1 MSTHEQITNNPT
13 SAVRNTGGRNGPQGL
28 EEPMSDEVL
37 REMCDKNYHQLL
49 PLIAEKMQKEKEQK
63 DKLNAVKARLI
74 YGEESGI
81 KIRSREESHY
91 SESKTPTARTEP
103 RRRHGGR
110 YSRSPSP
117 HASVFKRLKKYRS
130 PSPRLRPRKEG
141 GVFNRLGRKEP
152 ATSAR
157 PDSRQR
163 SPQAKRTE
171 VEARRRQQK
180 GTPSRTTSQYSES
193 EDSEGGHW
201 KSKSRRQRSN
211 TYEDDLSQPWTCEER
226 NPFTPRIRHFSLPR
240 TRMPSHVKTYDGS
253 GDPEDHLKLFQ
264 SAAKTEGWAMPT
276 WCHMFNSTLTGN
288 ARVWFDKLPKESID
302 SYEDLRTA
310 FRENYLQQTK
320 HIKDPVEIHH
330 IKQRDGE
337 STEDFME
344 RYKAEVLDV
353 EGAPECMRISGFMHG
368 ITHPG
373 LIKRLYER
381 IPRSM
386 DEMYRMTTSFLQGE
400 VAALSHGQRKAP
412 SSWKPSEGG
421 GTNQISR
428 KASKTNKDRIF
439 KAPPPMVTP
448 VEKRDPNKYCEFHS
462 DTGHSTD
469 ECMQLRKQIDEMIKA
484 GKLSQFIKE
493 LKQNDKPKAP
503 KKGEAS
509 GKDKPLTILM
519 IQPWERVAKPR
530 ITQSFSPE
538 TAMSFPPLREED
550 GTEGPMI
557 IEVEM
562 GGHFVHRVY
571 IDGGASSEVLYEH
584 CFIKLR
590 KEIRD
595 QMVPAT
601 THLIGFSGET
611 IWPLGQ
617 IALLVKIGDEVHS
630 TSAWMNFMV
639 IRSPSQHNAIIGR
652 PGIRKLR
659 AVPSTAHGM
668 LKFPVE
674 GGTVTLQSSRVIPME
689 CAMISGPSIQTPAA
703 NQVLEEKINIAIH
716 PEYPEQTVAI
726 GSTLTEKGRKGLCS
740 LLKQNLDIFAWKP
753 ADMTGVPRNIAE
765 HRLNIREGYSPVR
778 QKKRGQAP
786 ERNKV
791 IQEEVEKLVDAGI
804 MKEVH
809 YHSWLSNP
817 VMVKK
822 HDGTWRMCV
831 DFKDLNNACPKDCY
845 PLPEI
850 DWKVESLCGYS
861 FKCFLDAY
869 KGYHQIKMAKED
881 EEKTAF
887 ITSQG
892 IFCYSKMPFGLKNAG
907 STYQRLVDKAFQ
919 KQIGRN
925 LEVYVDDLVIK
936 SHTEEEI
943 IRDITETFKTL
954 RQINMKLNPKKCTF
968 GMQEGMFL
976 GYKVSTNGLRACP
989 EKADAVLSLPSPRCI
1004 KDVQKLNGKLASLN
1018 RFLSK
1023 SAEKSLPFFKTL
1035 KKCTKKSDFQWT
1047 PKAEEAFKQMKKLIA
1062 ELPTLTAPRENEEL
1076 IIYLAAA
1083 KEAISAVLMTDR
1095 EGRQIPIYFVSRTL
1109 RGPKVNYTPMEKLVL
1124 ALLSASERLKRYFQA
1139 HTVVVITNQP
1149 IKQLLSSSE
1158 ISGRMLKWKF
1168 ELKGYDIQYRPRTAI
1183 KGQILADFIV
1193 ERPEEESSDELMA
1206 EPEVLPEP
1214 CTLFTDGS
1222 SCVDGSGAGLI
1233 LTNPEGEEFTYAMRF
1248 RFEATNNEAE
1258 YEALIAGLRI
1268 AEQMG
1273 VKNLQAN
1280 VDSRLAANQVNG
1292 SYIAKES
1299 GMVQY
1304 LNKVK
1309 TLTKSFKEFS
1319 IKQIPRSENKK
1330 ADALSKIASTSFAHL
1345 NKQVLVE
1352 ELKEKSINKK
1362 EILDV
1367 VEKEGNT
1374 WMTPI
1379 CEYLTKEIL
1388 PEDKKKAIA
1397 IRRKAAGYYWPTMHM
1412 DARNL
1417 IRECN
1422 DRQIHRPVPKNPQ
1435 QNLTPIMS
1443 PWPFYKW
1450 GIDIA
1455 GPFPEGP
1462 GKVKFLI
1469 VAIDYFTK
1477 WIEAKAVATIT
1488 GNQVK
1493 KFVWD
1498 NIVCRFGLPGEIIS
1512 DNGKQFRDNPFK
1524 DWCEKLCIRQCFAS
1538 VKHPQANGLVERANR
1553 SLGEGIKARL
1563 DEKSKDW
1570 IEELP
1575 HVLWAHRTMIKSS
1588 NGETPFSLTYG
1599 TEAVIPAEIG
1609 MPTLRTA
1616 EIDQTKNNEALGIN
1630 LDLIEERREQAAI
1643 QEAKSKKKMEKYYNS
1658 RVRGTSFKPGDM
1670 VYRSNEASYAKDG
1683 GKLGPKWEGPYEVKE
1698 SPGKGA
1704 YKLKDCKGNEM
1715 PRTWNI
1721 CNLKKCYIHEL

>member
-1 MSTHEQITNNPT
+1 
-13 SAVRNTGGRNGPQGL
+13 
-28 EEPMSDEVL
+28 
-37 REMCDKNYHQLL
+37 
-49 PLIAEKMQKEKEQK
+49 
-63 DKLNAVKARLI
+63 
-74 YGEESGI
+74 
-81 KIRSREESHY
+81 
-91 SESKTPTARTEP
+91 
-103 RRRHGGR
+103 
-110 YSRSPSP
+110 
-117 HASVFKRLKKYRS
+117 
-130 PSPRLRPRKEG
+130 
-141 GVFNRLGRKEP
+141 
-152 ATSAR
+152 
-157 PDSRQR
+157 
-163 SPQAKRTE
+163 
-171 VEARRRQQK
+171 
-180 GTPSRTTSQYSES
+180 
-193 EDSEGGHW
+193 
-201 KSKSRRQRSN
+201 
-211 TYEDDLSQPWTCEER
+211 
-226 NPFTPRIRHFSLPR
+226 
-240 TRMPSHVKTYDGS
+240 
-253 GDPEDHLKLFQ
+253 
-264 SAAKTEGWAMPT
+264 
-276 WCHMFNSTLTGN
+276 
-288 ARVWFDKLPKESID
+288 
-302 SYEDLRTA
+302 
-310 FRENYLQQTK
+310 
-320 HIKDPVEIHH
+320 
-330 IKQRDGE
+330 
-337 STEDFME
+337 
-344 RYKAEVLDV
+344 
-353 EGAPECMRISGFMHG
+353 
-368 ITHPG
+368 
-373 LIKRLYER
+373 
-381 IPRSM
+381 
-386 DEMYRMTTSFLQGE
+386 
-400 VAALSHGQRKAP
+400 
-412 SSWKPSEGG
+412 
-421 GTNQISR
+421 
-428 KASKTNKDRIF
+428 
-439 KAPPPMVTP
+439 MVTP

-557 IEVEM
+557 IEVDM

-617 IALLVKIGDEVHS
+617 IALLVKIGDETHS

-652 PGIRKLR
+652 PGIRKIR

-674 GGTVTLQSSRVIPME
+674 GGTVTLQ
-689 CAMISGPSIQTPAA
+689 
-703 NQVLEEKINIAIH
+703 
-716 PEYPEQTVAI
+716 
-726 GSTLTEKGRKGLCS
+726 RKRGAKKLCS
-740 LLKQNLDIFAWKP
+740 CSNKLGYLRWKP
-753 ADMTGVPRNIAE
+753 DDMTGVPRKTSRE
-765 HRLNIREGYSPVR
+765 HRLNIGRDIHR
-778 QKKRGQAP
+778 QAKRKEDRHGK
-786 ERNKV
+786 NKV
-791 IQEEVEKLVDAGI
+791 PRRGGKISVRWN
-804 MKEVH
+804 MKE
-809 YHSWLSNP
+809 
-817 VMVKK
+817 
-822 HDGTWRMCV
+822 
-831 DFKDLNNACPKDCY
+831 
-845 PLPEI
+845 
-850 DWKVESLCGYS
+850 
-861 FKCFLDAY
+861 
-869 KGYHQIKMAKED
+869 
-881 EEKTAF
+881 
-887 ITSQG
+887 
-892 IFCYSKMPFGLKNAG
+892 
-907 STYQRLVDKAFQ
+907 
-919 KQIGRN
+919 
-925 LEVYVDDLVIK
+925 
-936 SHTEEEI
+936 
-943 IRDITETFKTL
+943 
-954 RQINMKLNPKKCTF
+954 
-968 GMQEGMFL
+968 
-976 GYKVSTNGLRACP
+976 
-989 EKADAVLSLPSPRCI
+989 
-1004 KDVQKLNGKLASLN
+1004 DVQKLNGKLASLN

-1047 PKAEEAFKQMKKLIA
+1047 SETEEAFRQIKKLIA
-1062 ELPTLTAPRENEEL
+1062 ELPTLTASRENEEL
-1076 IIYLAAA
+1076 IIYLAAV

-1095 EGRQIPIYFVSRTL
+1095 EGRQIPVYFVSRTL
-1109 RGPKVNYTPMEKLVL
+1109 RGPEVNIPLE
-1124 ALLSASERLKRYFQA
+1124 
-1139 HTVVVITNQP
+1139 N
-1149 IKQLLSSSE
+1149 SE

-1168 ELKGYDIQYRPRTAI
+1168 ELEGYDIQYRPRTAI

-1193 ERPEEESSDELMA
+1193 ERPEEESSDE
-1206 EPEVLPEP
+1206 
-1214 CTLFTDGS
+1214 TH
-1222 SCVDGSGAGLI
+1222 
-1233 LTNPEGEEFTYAMRF
+1233 

-1258 YEALIAGLRI
+1258 YEALIADLRSQRTKGI
-1268 AEQMG
+1268 
-1273 VKNLQAN
+1273 KNLQAN
-1280 VDSRLAANQVNG
+1280 VGSRLVANKLNG
-1292 SYIAKES
+1292 SYTPKRQ
-1299 GMVQY
+1299 GMDQD

-1309 TLTKSFKEFS
+1309 TLAKSFKEFS

-1352 ELKEKSINKK
+1352 ELKEKSINEK
-1362 EILDV
+1362 EILDI
-1367 VEKEGNT
+1367 VEEEGNT

-1388 PEDKKKAIA
+1388 PEDKKKARA
-1397 IRRKAAGYYWPTMHM
+1397 VRRKAARYAMINGTLYKKSFLGPWLRCVGPLQANYVLREIHEGSCSMHSGPRSVVAKVIQTGYYWPTMHM

-1417 IRECN
+1417 IRECS
-1422 DRQIHRPVPKNPQ
+1422 DCQIHRPVPRNPQ
-1435 QNLTPIMS
+1435 QNLTPITS

-1670 VYRSNEASYAKDG
+1670 VYRSNEASHAKDE

-1698 SPGKGA
+1698 SLGKGA

-1721 CNLKKCYIHEL
+1721 CNLKKCYIHEM

>member
-1 MSTHEQITNNPT
+1 MENHMLVFAVVMSFISTLYGETKPKVGIGVILDTETSLGKMSRSCISMALGDFYKKHDNYTTRIVPHFRDSKQDNVEAASVAIDIGSKSSVPIISPATSPSLTPNDKPYFIRSSHDSSSQLKPIAELIKHFGWREVVFIYEDGDYGRGLFPYIADAMVNVDAKVMYRTVIYHSASDDWILKELYKMKTMQTRVFIVHALPDLATRFFKKVNEAGMMEEGYAWIITEVLTSSLHSLDHTDIDSMQGVLAIALEKVASGINFSTNFKRQPESMTDVDGIGISEMGPRLIPLIRNIKLNGLSGDFYLVDGQLQPSVYQIVNILDKGLKHVSYWTPTNGIRKKLHQMKGSKDDLRAIIWPGDTTFSPKGWEIPT
-13 SAVRNTGGRNGPQGL
+13 S
-28 EEPMSDEVL
+28 
-37 REMCDKNYHQLL
+37 
-49 PLIAEKMQKEKEQK
+49 
-63 DKLNAVKARLI
+63 
-74 YGEESGI
+74 
-81 KIRSREESHY
+81 
-91 SESKTPTARTEP
+91 SESK
-103 RRRHGGR
+103 
-110 YSRSPSP
+110 
-117 HASVFKRLKKYRS
+117 
-130 PSPRLRPRKEG
+130 LRV
-141 GVFNRLGRKEP
+141 GVP
-152 ATSAR
+152 
-157 PDSRQR
+157 
-163 SPQAKRTE
+163 
-171 VEARRRQQK
+171 ARRGFAQFVDVNIDPK
-180 GTPSRTTSQYSES
+180 
-193 EDSEGGHW
+193 
-201 KSKSRRQRSN
+201 
-211 TYEDDLSQPWTCEER
+211 
-226 NPFTPRIRHFSLPR
+226 
-240 TRMPSHVKTYDGS
+240 TRKVISV
-253 GDPEDHLKLFQ
+253 
-264 SAAKTEGWAMPT
+264 
-276 WCHMFNSTLTGN
+276 TG
-288 ARVWFDKLPKESID
+288 FCI
-302 SYEDLRTA
+302 
-310 FRENYLQQTK
+310 
-320 HIKDPVEIHH
+320 
-330 IKQRDGE
+330 
-337 STEDFME
+337 
-344 RYKAEVLDV
+344 
-353 EGAPECMRISGFMHG
+353 
-368 ITHPG
+368 
-373 LIKRLYER
+373 
-381 IPRSM
+381 
-386 DEMYRMTTSFLQGE
+386 
-400 VAALSHGQRKAP
+400 
-412 SSWKPSEGG
+412 
-421 GTNQISR
+421 
-428 KASKTNKDRIF
+428 
-439 KAPPPMVTP
+439 
-448 VEKRDPNKYCEFHS
+448 
-462 DTGHSTD
+462 
-469 ECMQLRKQIDEMIKA
+469 
-484 GKLSQFIKE
+484 
-493 LKQNDKPKAP
+493 
-503 KKGEAS
+503 
-509 GKDKPLTILM
+509 
-519 IQPWERVAKPR
+519 
-530 ITQSFSPE
+530 
-538 TAMSFPPLREED
+538 
-550 GTEGPMI
+550 
-557 IEVEM
+557 
-562 GGHFVHRVY
+562 
-571 IDGGASSEVLYEH
+571 
-584 CFIKLR
+584 
-590 KEIRD
+590 
-595 QMVPAT
+595 
-601 THLIGFSGET
+601 
-611 IWPLGQ
+611 
-617 IALLVKIGDEVHS
+617 
-630 TSAWMNFMV
+630 
-639 IRSPSQHNAIIGR
+639 
-652 PGIRKLR
+652 
-659 AVPSTAHGM
+659 
-668 LKFPVE
+668 
-674 GGTVTLQSSRVIPME
+674 
-689 CAMISGPSIQTPAA
+689 
-703 NQVLEEKINIAIH
+703 
-716 PEYPEQTVAI
+716 
-726 GSTLTEKGRKGLCS
+726 
-740 LLKQNLDIFAWKP
+740 DIF
-753 ADMTGVPRNIAE
+753 TR
-765 HRLNIREGYSPVR
+765 
-778 QKKRGQAP
+778 
-786 ERNKV
+786 
-791 IQEEVEKLVDAGI
+791 
-804 MKEVH
+804 
-809 YHSWLSNP
+809 
-817 VMVKK
+817 
-822 HDGTWRMCV
+822 
-831 DFKDLNNACPKDCY
+831 
-845 PLPEI
+845 
-850 DWKVESLCGYS
+850 
-861 FKCFLDAY
+861 
-869 KGYHQIKMAKED
+869 
-881 EEKTAF
+881 
-887 ITSQG
+887 
-892 IFCYSKMPFGLKNAG
+892 KMPFGLKNAG

-919 KQIGRN
+919 RQIGRN

-976 GYKVSTNGLRACP
+976 GYKVSTHGLRACP
-989 EKADAVLSLPSPRCI
+989 EKADTVLSLPSPRCI

-1047 PKAEEAFKQMKKLIA
+1047 PEAEEAFKQMKKLIA
-1062 ELPTLTAPRENEEL
+1062 ELPTLTAPREHEEL

-1095 EGRQIPIYFVSRTL
+1095 EGRQIPVYFVSRTL
-1109 RGPKVNYTPMEKLVL
+1109 RGPEVNYTPMEKLVL
-1124 ALLSASERLKRYFQA
+1124 ALLSASKRLKRYFQA
-1139 HTVVVITNQP
+1139 HTIVVVTNQP

-1168 ELKGYDIQYRPRTAI
+1168 ELEGYDIQYRPRTAI

-1193 ERPEEESSDELMA
+1193 ERPEDESSDKLMT

-1214 CTLFTDGS
+1214 WTLFTDGS

-1233 LTNPEGEEFTYAMRF
+1233 LTNPEGTEFTYAMRF

-1280 VDSRLAANQVNG
+1280 VDSRLVANQVNG

-1309 TLTKSFKEFS
+1309 TLAKSFKEFS

-1352 ELKEKSINKK
+1352 ELKEKSINEK

-1367 VEKEGNT
+1367 VEEEGNT

-1379 CEYLTKEIL
+1379 CEYLAKEIL
-1388 PEDKKKAIA
+1388 PEDKKKARA
-1397 IRRKAAGYYWPTMHM
+1397 VRRKAARIII
-1412 DARNL
+1412 AA
-1417 IRECN
+1417 E
-1422 DRQIHRPVPKNPQ
+1422 
-1435 QNLTPIMS
+1435 NLTPITS

-1616 EIDQTKNNEALGIN
+1616 EMDQTKNNEALGIN

-1670 VYRSNEASYAKDG
+1670 VYRSNEASHAKDE

-1698 SPGKGA
+1698 SLGKGA
-1704 YKLKDCKGNEM
+1704 YKLKDCKGNEI

>member
-1 MSTHEQITNNPT
+1 
-13 SAVRNTGGRNGPQGL
+13 
-28 EEPMSDEVL
+28 
-37 REMCDKNYHQLL
+37 
-49 PLIAEKMQKEKEQK
+49 
-63 DKLNAVKARLI
+63 
-74 YGEESGI
+74 
-81 KIRSREESHY
+81 
-91 SESKTPTARTEP
+91 
-103 RRRHGGR
+103 
-110 YSRSPSP
+110 
-117 HASVFKRLKKYRS
+117 
-130 PSPRLRPRKEG
+130 
-141 GVFNRLGRKEP
+141 
-152 ATSAR
+152 
-157 PDSRQR
+157 
-163 SPQAKRTE
+163 
-171 VEARRRQQK
+171 
-180 GTPSRTTSQYSES
+180 
-193 EDSEGGHW
+193 
-201 KSKSRRQRSN
+201 
-211 TYEDDLSQPWTCEER
+211 
-226 NPFTPRIRHFSLPR
+226 
-240 TRMPSHVKTYDGS
+240 MPSHVKTYDGS
-253 GDPEDHLKLFQ
+253 RDPEDHLKLFQ

-276 WCHMFNSTLTGN
+276 WCHVFNSTLTGN
-288 ARVWFDKLPKESID
+288 AR
-302 SYEDLRTA
+302 
-310 FRENYLQQTK
+310 QTK

-400 VAALSHGQRKAP
+400 VAAFSHGRRKAS
-412 SSWKPSEGG
+412 SSWKQSEGG
-421 GTNQISR
+421 GGDKPNFKKGFKNKQRPDR
-428 KASKTNKDRIF
+428 KPDRFIHLTKTPKEIFALEKGKF

-448 VEKRDPNKYCEFHS
+448 AEKRDPNKYCEFHS

-484 GKLSQFIKE
+484 GKLSQFIRE

-509 GKDKPLTILM
+509 GKDKPLAILM

-538 TAMSFPPLREED
+538 TAISFPPLGEED

-557 IEVEM
+557 IEAEM

-571 IDGGASSEVLYEH
+571 VDGGASSEVLYEH
-584 CFIKLR
+584 CFVKLR

-652 PGIRKLR
+652 PGIRKIR

-674 GGTVTLQSSRVIPME
+674 DGTVTLQSSRVIPME
-689 CAMISGPSIQTPAA
+689 CAMISGPSIQPPAV
-703 NQVLEEKINIAIH
+703 NQVLEEKINVAIH

-726 GSTLTEKGRKGLCS
+726 GSTLTEKGRKELCS

-753 ADMTGVPRNIAE
+753 ADMTGTPLSIAE
-765 HRLNIREGYSPVR
+765 HRLNIWEECSPVR

-786 ERNKV
+786 KRNKA

-850 DWKVESLCGYS
+850 DWKVESLCGYP

-881 EEKTAF
+881 EEKTTF

-892 IFCYSKMPFGLKNAG
+892 IFCYSKMSFGLKNVG

-936 SHTEEEI
+936 SRTEEEI
-943 IRDITETFKTL
+943 IRDIAETFKTL

-989 EKADAVLSLPSPRCI
+989 DKADAVLSLPSPRCI

-1047 PKAEEAFKQMKKLIA
+1047 QEAEAAFKQMKKLIA
-1062 ELPTLTAPRENEEL
+1062 ELPTLTAPREHEEL

-1095 EGRQIPIYFVSRTL
+1095 EGKQIPVYFVSRAL
-1109 RGPKVNYTPMEKLVL
+1109 RGPEVNYTPMEKLVL
-1124 ALLSASERLKRYFQA
+1124 ALLSASKRLKRYFQA
-1139 HTVVVITNQP
+1139 HTIVVITDQP

-1158 ISGRMLKWKF
+1158 MSGRMLKWKF
-1168 ELKGYDIQYRPRTAI
+1168 ELEGYDIQYRPRTAI

-1193 ERPEEESSDELMA
+1193 ERPEEESPDELMA
-1206 EPEVLPEP
+1206 EPEELPEP
-1214 CTLFTDGS
+1214 WTLFTDGS

-1233 LTNPEGEEFTYAMRF
+1233 LTNPEGAEFTYAMRF

-1273 VKNLQAN
+1273 
-1280 VDSRLAANQVNG
+1280 R
-1292 SYIAKES
+1292 
-1299 GMVQY
+1299 
-1304 LNKVK
+1304 
-1309 TLTKSFKEFS
+1309 
-1319 IKQIPRSENKK
+1319 
-1330 ADALSKIASTSFAHL
+1330 
-1345 NKQVLVE
+1345 
-1352 ELKEKSINKK
+1352 
-1362 EILDV
+1362 
-1367 VEKEGNT
+1367 
-1374 WMTPI
+1374 
-1379 CEYLTKEIL
+1379 
-1388 PEDKKKAIA
+1388 
-1397 IRRKAAGYYWPTMHM
+1397 
-1412 DARNL
+1412 
-1417 IRECN
+1417 
-1422 DRQIHRPVPKNPQ
+1422 
-1435 QNLTPIMS
+1435 
-1443 PWPFYKW
+1443 
-1450 GIDIA
+1450 
-1455 GPFPEGP
+1455 P

-1488 GNQVK
+1488 GSQVK

-1553 SLGEGIKARL
+1553 SLGEGIRQGLMK
-1563 DEKSKDW
+1563 
-1570 IEELP
+1570 
-1575 HVLWAHRTMIKSS
+1575 
-1588 NGETPFSLTYG
+1588 
-1599 TEAVIPAEIG
+1599 EAVSLSIPAEIG

-1616 EIDQTKNNEALGIN
+1616 EIDQAKNNEALGIN
-1630 LDLIEERREQAAI
+1630 LDLIEEKREQAAI

-1658 RVRGTSFKPGDM
+1658 RVRERTFNGEM
-1670 VYRSNEASYAKDG
+1670 VYRKQ
-1683 GKLGPKWEGPYEVKE
+1683 
-1698 SPGKGA
+1698 
-1704 YKLKDCKGNEM
+1704 
-1715 PRTWNI
+1715 
-1721 CNLKKCYIHEL
+1721 